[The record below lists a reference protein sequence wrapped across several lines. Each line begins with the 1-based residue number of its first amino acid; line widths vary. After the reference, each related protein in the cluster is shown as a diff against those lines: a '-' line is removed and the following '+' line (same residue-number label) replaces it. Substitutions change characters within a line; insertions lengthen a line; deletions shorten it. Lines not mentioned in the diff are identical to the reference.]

1 MSKYSQGRS
10 TRCTCSRDR
19 HSAGSIEDV
28 CPRRNKD
35 IKLWVQNS
43 WLIAPSLP
51 SGRLTR
57 KLDKICSNFFKSIFG
72 KNDFFSKKHCFIQSR
87 CISKLFYLIRCLVC
101 NLYGFLKLLYIQE
114 GRFLENIYR
123 NQTFI
128 SFSIDRYKICKQK
141 DFPRVFTA
149 KHTIEE
155 GIYTC
160 SQAEPNPMSS
170 SKKAVSQHACL
181 YEDFHN
187 LSIRNF

>member
-10 TRCTCSRDR
+10 TRCTCSRVR

-87 CISKLFYLIRCLVC
+87 CISKLFLPYKMFGLQPLWIFKTALHTGGSFLGKYLQ
-101 NLYGFLKLLYIQE
+101 KLDVHKLFN
-114 GRFLENIYR
+114 R
-123 NQTFI
+123 
-128 SFSIDRYKICKQK
+128 
-141 DFPRVFTA
+141 
-149 KHTIEE
+149 
-155 GIYTC
+155 
-160 SQAEPNPMSS
+160 
-170 SKKAVSQHACL
+170 
-181 YEDFHN
+181 
-187 LSIRNF
+187 